1 MLRPWRAARRENKHY
16 IIRAIEKEFSIVI
29 RTRRRNAMKNIIGS
43 GLAVLLVVGLASIG
57 QASAPAATAVP
68 PVGPPEP
75 MADPGKFS
83 LGFGY
88 WFAQSEMKFYN
99 GTLDDTPALTHFLA
113 RSNQY
118 YGQGTFTLL
127 KDWEVYGGL
136 GEADLRVEGL
146 KEVRDS
152 GEPDGTLGFK
162 GVIYRYES
170 FAFGPFIEGA
180 CYGHHGTM
188 FYDQWSVSLGAS
200 SQYKI
205 PVGGRDL
212 TVYGGPFMYW
222 HENKAEL
229 VTNSGMTGGVPIS
242 GQLKQEQW
250 SNFGGFL
257 GVKFPIVTKKV
268 FFTVE
273 GQMTSNASLG
283 ASISYL
289 F

>member
-1 MLRPWRAARRENKHY
+1 
-16 IIRAIEKEFSIVI
+16 
-29 RTRRRNAMKNIIGS
+29 
-43 GLAVLLVVGLASIG
+43 
-57 QASAPAATAVP
+57 
-68 PVGPPEP
+68 
-75 MADPGKFS
+75 MADTGKFS
-83 LGFGY
+83 LGVGY

-99 GTLDDTPALTHFLA
+99 GTLDDTPALTHFPA

-127 KDWEVYGGL
+127 KDWELYGRL
-136 GEADLRVEGL
+136 GEADLKVSGL
-146 KEVRDS
+146 REVRDS
-152 GEPDGTLGFK
+152 GEPNGTLGFK
-162 GVIYRYES
+162 GVVYRHEN
-170 FAFGPFIEGA
+170 FAIGPFMEGS
-180 CYGHHGTM
+180 CYAHHGNP
-188 FYDQWSVSLGAS
+188 FYDQWNFSLGAS

-212 TVYGGPFMYW
+212 TVYGGPFAYW

-257 GVKFPIVTKKV
+257 GVKFPIVREKV
-268 FFTVE
+268 FLMVE
-273 GQMTSNASLG
+273 GQTSRNASVG
-283 ASISYL
+283 ASIGYL